1 MKLVVGSKQE
11 HETSNFCL
19 LRLASEISCVFV
31 HHTVLHCKQSLKKGL
46 EKGET

>member
-19 LRLASEISCVFV
+19 FRLATERSCVFV
-31 HHTVLHCKQSLKKGL
+31 HHTVLHCEQSLKKGL
-46 EKGET
+46 DKEET